1 MKLTIDESIREIPF
15 YPKAALYGSEEGWTR
30 LASNEN
36 PHPPSPKV
44 VNSLLES
51 VFSITRYPESEYE
64 LKSLL
69 AAKYGMEP
77 ENVVIGNGSNELIET
92 AFKGM
97 RHPVRKR
104 VIVHEPSFAF
114 YSIAARIYGYD
125 ARQIRFSNLT
135 VDLDVVLGAIDESVR
150 IVFLNNPNNPTGT
163 IFEDGAF
170 KSFLDRL
177 PPEVLVVLDEA
188 YAEFATSKNFPKSF
202 DYIRDYPVLVLRTF
216 SKAYGLAGLR
226 IGYGVAD
233 ASIAS
238 CIERTKQPFS
248 VNMAALIAAKAVLA
262 DENYVARVLESNKQG
277 RDFFYSLFKELGL
290 SFLPTEANFV
300 LVRIGPDA
308 EGLTRRLF
316 EKKILVRWMGAYEL
330 PEYIRV
336 TVGTMEENMVF
347 ARALRSLLA

>member
-1 MKLTIDESIREIPF
+1 
-15 YPKAALYGSEEGWTR
+15 
-30 LASNEN
+30 
-36 PHPPSPKV
+36 
-44 VNSLLES
+44 
-51 VFSITRYPESEYE
+51 
-64 LKSLL
+64 
-69 AAKYGMEP
+69 
-77 ENVVIGNGSNELIET
+77 
-92 AFKGM
+92 
-97 RHPVRKR
+97 
-104 VIVHEPSFAF
+104 
-114 YSIAARIYGYD
+114 
-125 ARQIRFSNLT
+125 
-135 VDLDVVLGAIDESVR
+135 
-150 IVFLNNPNNPTGT
+150 
-163 IFEDGAF
+163 
-170 KSFLDRL
+170 
-177 PPEVLVVLDEA
+177 
-188 YAEFATSKNFPKSF
+188 
-202 DYIRDYPVLVLRTF
+202 VLRTF

-248 VNMAALIAAKAVLA
+248 VNMAALTAAKAVLA

-336 TVGTMEENMVF
+336 TVGTMEENIVF